1 MAAPRDGE
9 RRRSGSRHVG
19 SASFVSI
26 ARSSGGTRV
35 LDEHQKNVLLTVQA
49 DASSDILR
57 LVTVES
63 EVWLFGVSGWA
74 RGSVGHAQTSGLASL
89 ASSRTFFN
97 DIHPQQRFAP
107 AAPNAGF
114 APDSRRSDA
123 QGLTDQIDRGRG

>member
-35 LDEHQKNVLLTVQA
+35 LDKQRKNVLLTVQT

-89 ASSRTFFN
+89 ASSRTFSTIS
-97 DIHPQQRFAP
+97 IHNSGSHQPPRTP
-107 AAPNAGF
+107 GLHRIAAVRMPKG
-114 APDSRRSDA
+114 
-123 QGLTDQIDRGRG
+123 